1 MRVKQCLKNGVRFT
15 DEFKQQIVDLYRSGQ
30 SVAYLSREYGV
41 TNVTIYKWIK
51 KLSPISVSEGEEI
64 SAKDYKA
71 MQKRIAE
78 LEMECEILKKATAI
92 FARKR

>member
-1 MRVKQCLKNGVRFT
+1 MSNHGVRYT
-15 DEFKQQIVDLYRSGQ
+15 DDFKKQLVDLYGSGQ
-30 SVAYLSREYGV
+30 SVSCLSREYGIS
-41 TNVTIYKWIK
+41 NVTIYKWIK
-51 KLSPISVSEGEEI
+51 ELSPVQISEGKEI

-71 MQKRIAE
+71 MQKRITE

>member
-1 MRVKQCLKNGVRFT
+1 MSKTSVRYT
-15 DEFKQQIVDLYRSGQ
+15 DEFKQQIVDLYHSGH
-30 SVAYLSREYGV
+30 SVGYLNNEYGV
-41 TNVTIYKWIK
+41 SNVTIYKWIK
-51 KLSPISVSEGEEI
+51 QLSPVKIASGEEI
-64 SAKDYKA
+64 SVKEYKA

>member
-1 MRVKQCLKNGVRFT
+1 MSKNGIRYT
-15 DEFKQQIVDLYRSGQ
+15 DEFKQQIVDLYRSGNTV
-30 SVAYLSREYGV
+30 SYLSSEYGV
-41 TNVTIYKWIK
+41 TTVTLYKWIK
-51 KLSPISVSEGEEI
+51 QLSPIKVSEGEEI

>member
-1 MRVKQCLKNGVRFT
+1 MSNPGVRYT
-15 DEFKQQIVDLYRSGQ
+15 DDFKKQIVDLYRSGQ
-30 SVAYLSREYGV
+30 SVSYLSREYGV
-41 TNVTIYKWIK
+41 SNVTIYKWIK
-51 KLSPISVSEGEEI
+51 QLSPVQISEGEEI

>member
-1 MRVKQCLKNGVRFT
+1 MSKNGIRYT

-41 TNVTIYKWIK
+41 SNVTIYKWIK
-51 KLSPISVSEGEEI
+51 QLSPIEISDDGEEI
-64 SAKDYKA
+64 STKDYKA

-78 LEMECEILKKATAI
+78 LELECEILKKATAI
-92 FARKR
+92 FARRP

>member
-1 MRVKQCLKNGVRFT
+1 MSNHGVRYS
-15 DEFKQQIVDLYRSGQ
+15 DDFKKQLVDLYRSGQ
-30 SVAYLSREYGV
+30 SVSYLSREYGV
-41 TNVTIYKWIK
+41 SNVTIYKWIK
-51 KLSPISVSEGEEI
+51 QLSPIQISEGEEI

-71 MQKRIAE
+71 MQKRITE

>member
-1 MRVKQCLKNGVRFT
+1 MSKNGVRYT

-30 SVAYLSREYGV
+30 SVSYLSREYGV
-41 TNVTIYKWIK
+41 TNVTIYKWTK
-51 KLSPISVSEGEEI
+51 ELSPIKTSGGEEV
-64 SAKDYKA
+64 SVKDYTA

>member
-1 MRVKQCLKNGVRFT
+1 MSNHGVRYS
-15 DEFKQQIVDLYRSGQ
+15 DDFKKQLVDLYRSGQ
-30 SVAYLSREYGV
+30 SVSYLGREYGV
-41 TNVTIYKWIK
+41 SNVTIYKWIK
-51 KLSPISVSEGEEI
+51 QLSPIQISEGEEI

-92 FARKR
+92 FAKKR

>member
-1 MRVKQCLKNGVRFT
+1 MSKNGVRYS
-15 DEFKQQIVDLYRSGQ
+15 DEFKQQIVDLYRSGK
-30 SVAYLSREYGV
+30 SVSDLSREYGV
-41 TNVTIYKWIK
+41 SDVTIYKWIK
-51 KLSPISVSEGEEI
+51 QLSPIELSQGEEI

-71 MQKRIAE
+71 MEKRIAE

>member
-1 MRVKQCLKNGVRFT
+1 MSKNGVRYS
-15 DEFKQQIVDLYRSGQ
+15 DEFKQQIVDLYRSGK
-30 SVAYLSREYGV
+30 SVSDLSREYGV
-41 TNVTIYKWIK
+41 SDVTICKWIK
-51 KLSPISVSEGEEI
+51 QLSPIELSQGEEI

-71 MQKRIAE
+71 MEKRIAE

>member
-1 MRVKQCLKNGVRFT
+1 MSKNGVRHT

-30 SVAYLSREYGV
+30 PVSSLSREYGV
-41 TNVTIYKWIK
+41 SDVTIYKWIK
-51 KLSPISVSEGEEI
+51 QLSPVEISQGEEVL
-64 SAKDYKA
+64 AKDYKA

-92 FARKR
+92 FAKKR